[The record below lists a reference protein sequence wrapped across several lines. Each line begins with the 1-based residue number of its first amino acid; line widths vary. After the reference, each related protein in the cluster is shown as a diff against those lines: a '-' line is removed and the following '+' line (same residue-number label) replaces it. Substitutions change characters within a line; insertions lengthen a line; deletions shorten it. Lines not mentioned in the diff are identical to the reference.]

1 MTEVVGVDGQSLTK
15 NEEVKGKGKETEAS
29 TSQPEAE
36 DEQVSRMNGETQAA
50 SLVADDNQGAGAAVQ
65 TEVVD
70 KEAHRK
76 GKRGPAEDCQE
87 LPRDATGAEG
97 TGEKAAKIW
106 SMKCRIVE
114 VNVAPPIGLFDLVG
128 LSSRPIPC
136 KAIGTNRGIQQWTDA
151 ALSISVTSLDQF
163 WSIKL
168 KAPPPARSLNS
179 P

>member
-1 MTEVVGVDGQSLTK
+1 MTESLLVIRGFIWSAKGFIAHEQINHSLHVPVDVIKLHRIVCSDHSGL
-15 NEEVKGKGKETEAS
+15 G
-29 TSQPEAE
+29 
-36 DEQVSRMNGETQAA
+36 
-50 SLVADDNQGAGAAVQ
+50 LQ